1 MPKYFDFKVFGY
13 YLYFTSHCIVEAMHV
28 HASDSKLTEAGSAKF
43 FVRSNGDTDVVER
56 GTVSDR
62 DIRRIQGFVKE
73 NYLEMY
79 EKGSQRSVEGF
90 FGE

>member
-13 YLYFTSHCIVEAMHV
+13 YLYFTTHCIVEAMHV
-28 HASDSKLTEAGSAKF
+28 HASDSRLTERGSAKF
-43 FVRSNGDTDVVER
+43 FVRGNGDTDVVEH
-56 GTVSDR
+56 GAVSER
-62 DIRRIQGFVKE
+62 DIRRIQAFIKE

-79 EKGSQRSVEGF
+79 EKWSQRSDQGF